1 MDNSGMSIRP
11 ASDADKEAIF
21 ALSPRLAGGVAP
33 WRDQDEAR
41 AAGRRWLADSLAA
54 AAAGDGTVLVAADGD
69 AIAGVISVRPSRHFT
84 GERDAYIG
92 ELAVAERAARRGVG
106 SALVEAAEGWAREQG
121 LVNLTLLTGAFNT
134 GARAFYAALGFAE
147 EEVRLTRAVPTGALP
162 RRVDLA
168 KQLFVRKSGFL
179 QQQLDRVLGVQ
190 RGERPAQAD
199 HGGVLVGA
207 HQQVLAAGAGRHRV
221 NGGEDPLLGQVAAQP
236 QLHVAGALELLEQ
249 HVVELR

>member
-1 MDNSGMSIRP
+1 MSIRP

-21 ALSPRLAGGVAP
+21 ALAPRLAEGVAP
-33 WRDQDEAR
+33 WRDQNEAR

-54 AAAGDGTVLVAADGD
+54 AAGDGTVFVAADGN

-92 ELAVAERAARRGVG
+92 ELAVAEHAARRGIG
-106 SALVEAAEGWAREQG
+106 SALVEAAEGWAREHG
-121 LVNLTLLTGAFNT
+121 LVNLTLHTGALNT

-147 EEVRLTRAVPTGALP
+147 EEVRLTRAVPTEALP

-199 HGGVLVGA
+199 HG
-207 HQQVLAAGAGRHRV
+207 
-221 NGGEDPLLGQVAAQP
+221 
-236 QLHVAGALELLEQ
+236 
-249 HVVELR
+249 

>member
-21 ALSPRLAGGVAP
+21 ALAPRLAEGVAP
-33 WRDQDEAR
+33 WRDQNEAR

-54 AAAGDGTVLVAADGD
+54 AAAGDGTVLVAADGN

-92 ELAVAERAARRGVG
+92 ELAVAEHAARRGIG
-106 SALVEAAEGWAREQG
+106 SALVEAAEGWAREHG
-121 LVNLTLLTGAFNT
+121 LVNLTLHTGALNT

-168 KQLFVRKSGFL
+168 EELLVRQGGLL
-179 QQQLDRVLGVQ
+179 QQQLERVLAC
-190 RGERPAQAD
+190 PARRAR
-199 HGGVLVGA
+199 
-207 HQQVLAAGAGRHRV
+207 GAG
-221 NGGEDPLLGQVAAQP
+221 
-236 QLHVAGALELLEQ
+236 
-249 HVVELR
+249 

>member
-21 ALSPRLAGGVAP
+21 ALAPRLAGGVAP

-121 LVNLTLLTGAFNT
+121 LVNLTLLTPIFAT
-134 GARAFYAALGFAE
+134 GSY
-147 EEVRLTRAVPTGALP
+147 P
-162 RRVDLA
+162 R
-168 KQLFVRKSGFL
+168 G
-179 QQQLDRVLGVQ
+179 
-190 RGERPAQAD
+190 
-199 HGGVLVGA
+199 
-207 HQQVLAAGAGRHRV
+207 
-221 NGGEDPLLGQVAAQP
+221 
-236 QLHVAGALELLEQ
+236 
-249 HVVELR
+249 

>member
-21 ALSPRLAGGVAP
+21 ALAPRLAEGVAP
-33 WRDQDEAR
+33 WRDQNEAR

-54 AAAGDGTVLVAADGD
+54 AAGDGTVFVAADGN

-92 ELAVAERAARRGVG
+92 ELAVAEHAARRGIG
-106 SALVEAAEGWAREQG
+106 SALVEAAEGWAREHG
-121 LVNLTLLTGAFNT
+121 LVNLTLHTGALNT

-179 QQQLDRVLGVQ
+179 Q
-190 RGERPAQAD
+190 
-199 HGGVLVGA
+199 
-207 HQQVLAAGAGRHRV
+207 
-221 NGGEDPLLGQVAAQP
+221 
-236 QLHVAGALELLEQ
+236 
-249 HVVELR
+249 